1 MSNPNSKEENQS
13 SIKENM
19 QNHIF
24 SMLKGAGVIEGN
36 DNDFYDD
43 LEESNGNFLKE
54 DSLDIENLNIK
65 RSSFIQETSNNPS
78 LFKNEEINRNKDNSF
93 YRNDARK
100 LSIQPFF
107 QNPLYS
113 LNNNPIYTMTRN
125 NSYNFFFNNPINY
138 NTFSILNER
147 NQNLKI
153 NNNPVPITT
162 TPLGMRMPI
171 RTFNFK
177 TKQNSNINDNNN
189 YIPNTILNIPINDP
203 AARDLESLL
212 IKNGYF
218 THQIYNKLK
227 GTFIVLMKSQQ
238 TSRILQYYLDKT
250 PNDVIHLIFSEF
262 SNQVDTLLLDPY
274 ANYFCLKIFYFLNF
288 NDRLIFLKK
297 ISPILDVLSVNK
309 IATYPIQCIIEKL
322 ISDEEK
328 NIIVNSLKK
337 NLMKLCFDVYGA
349 HVIEKIIINF
359 DYEKHLDYILNFISD
374 NFLFLSNN
382 SNGLCIVKKTITLE
396 YKYKGERFN
405 KMKNNLKQ
413 KALELIQNPYG
424 NYALQTAIDNWSL
437 DDIKEIYP
445 MFYGKCL
452 VFSIQ
457 KFSSNVIEKCI
468 QKSAEFTFKFINEIC
483 TNESSICILLK
494 NNYGNYVIQ
503 TTLKI
508 CDQQKKA
515 ILISLI
521 KKNLVL
527 INDKKLTNKWRSII
541 SSYVLN

>member
-1 MSNPNSKEENQS
+1 MSNPNRKVENQS

-19 QNHIF
+19 ENHIF

-36 DNDFYDD
+36 DNEFYED
-43 LEESNGNFLKE
+43 LEESNVDYLKE
-54 DSLDIENLNIK
+54 DSLDLENLNRI
-65 RSSFIQETSNNPS
+65 SNKKGKINRPS
-78 LFKNEEINRNKDNSF
+78 LFSNDDLYINHNINFNRNDT
-93 YRNDARK
+93 RK
-100 LSIQPFF
+100 FTHQPFY

-113 LNNNPIYTMTRN
+113 MNKTNPIYQITRN
-125 NSYNFFFNNPINY
+125 NSYNFFLNNPINY
-138 NTFSILNER
+138 NCSFSNER
-147 NQNLKI
+147 NQNLKM
-153 NNNPVPITT
+153 NNNPIPITT

-177 TKQNSNINDNNN
+177 TKQNLNDNKFQ
-189 YIPNTILNIPINDP
+189 NTILNIPINDP

-212 IKNGYF
+212 IQKGYF

-227 GTFIVLMKSQQ
+227 GTFISLMKSQQ

-262 SNQVDTLLLDPY
+262 SNQVDSLLLDPY

-288 NDRLIFLKK
+288 NDRIVFLKK
-297 ISPILDVLSVNK
+297 ISPILDVLCVNK
-309 IATYPIQCIIEKL
+309 IATYPIQCIIEQL

-349 HVIEKIIINF
+349 HVIEKLIINF
-359 DYEKHLDYILNFISD
+359 GYEKQLENILNFISD

-382 SNGLCIVKKTITLE
+382 SNGLCIVKKTIILE
-396 YKYKGERFN
+396 YKLKGERFN
-405 KMKNNLKQ
+405 SLKKILIN

-424 NYALQTAIDNWSL
+424 NYALQTAIDNWNL
-437 DDIKEIYP
+437 NDIKEIYP

-468 QKSAEFTFKFINEIC
+468 QKSEEFTLKFIKEIC
-483 TNESSICILLK
+483 SDENSICILLK

-503 TTLKI
+503 TTLKV
-508 CDQQKKA
+508 CDKPKRV

-521 KKNLVL
+521 KKNLIL

>member
-1 MSNPNSKEENQS
+1 MSNLNRKVENQS

-19 QNHIF
+19 ENHIF

-36 DNDFYDD
+36 DNEFYED
-43 LEESNGNFLKE
+43 LEESNVDYLKE
-54 DSLDIENLNIK
+54 DSLDLENLN
-65 RSSFIQETSNNPS
+65 RNSNKKGKINRPS
-78 LFKNEEINRNKDNSF
+78 LFSNDDLYINHNINF
-93 YRNDARK
+93 YRNDTRK
-100 LSIQPFF
+100 FTHQPFY

-113 LNNNPIYTMTRN
+113 MNKTNPIYQITRN
-125 NSYNFFFNNPINY
+125 NSYNFFLNNPINY
-138 NTFSILNER
+138 NYSFSNER
-147 NQNLKI
+147 NQNLKM
-153 NNNPVPITT
+153 NNNPIPITT

-177 TKQNSNINDNNN
+177 TKQNLNDNKFQ
-189 YIPNTILNIPINDP
+189 NTILNIPINDP

-212 IKNGYF
+212 IQKGYF

-227 GTFIVLMKSQQ
+227 GTFISLMKSQQ

-262 SNQVDTLLLDPY
+262 SNQVDSLLLDPY

-288 NDRLIFLKK
+288 NDRIVFLKK
-297 ISPILDVLSVNK
+297 ISPILDVLCVNK
-309 IATYPIQCIIEKL
+309 IATYPIQCIIEQL

-337 NLMKLCFDVYGA
+337 HLMKLCFDVYGA
-349 HVIEKIIINF
+349 HVIEKLIINF
-359 DYEKHLDYILNFISD
+359 GYEKHLENILNFISE

-382 SNGLCIVKKTITLE
+382 SNGLCIVKKTIILE
-396 YKYKGERFN
+396 YKLKGERFN
-405 KMKNNLKQ
+405 SLKKILIN

-424 NYALQTAIDNWSL
+424 NYALQTAIDNWNL
-437 DDIKEIYP
+437 NDIKEIYP

-468 QKSAEFTFKFINEIC
+468 QKSEEFTLKFIKEIC
-483 TNESSICILLK
+483 SDENSICILLK

-503 TTLKI
+503 TTLKV
-508 CDQQKKA
+508 CDKPKRV

-521 KKNLVL
+521 KKNLIL
-527 INDKKLTNKWRSII
+527 INDKKLNNKWRSII

>member
-1 MSNPNSKEENQS
+1 MSNPNRKVENQS

-19 QNHIF
+19 ENHIF

-36 DNDFYDD
+36 DNEFYED
-43 LEESNGNFLKE
+43 LEESNVDYLKE
-54 DSLDIENLNIK
+54 DSLDLENLNRI
-65 RSSFIQETSNNPS
+65 SNKKGKINRPS
-78 LFKNEEINRNKDNSF
+78 LFSNDDLYINHNINFNRNDT
-93 YRNDARK
+93 RK
-100 LSIQPFF
+100 FTHQPFY

-113 LNNNPIYTMTRN
+113 MNKTNPIYQITRN
-125 NSYNFFFNNPINY
+125 NSYNFFLNNPINY
-138 NTFSILNER
+138 NYSFSNER
-147 NQNLKI
+147 NQNLKM
-153 NNNPVPITT
+153 NNNPIPITT

-177 TKQNSNINDNNN
+177 TKQNLNDNKFQ
-189 YIPNTILNIPINDP
+189 NTILNIPINDP

-212 IKNGYF
+212 IQKGYF

-227 GTFIVLMKSQQ
+227 GTFISLMKSQQ

-262 SNQVDTLLLDPY
+262 SNQVDSLLLDPY

-288 NDRLIFLKK
+288 NDRIVFLKK
-297 ISPILDVLSVNK
+297 ISPILDVLCVNK
-309 IATYPIQCIIEKL
+309 IATYPIQCIIEQL

-349 HVIEKIIINF
+349 HVIEKLIINF
-359 DYEKHLDYILNFISD
+359 GYEKHLENILNFISE

-382 SNGLCIVKKTITLE
+382 SNGLCIVKKTIILE
-396 YKYKGERFN
+396 YKLKGERFN
-405 KMKNNLKQ
+405 SLKKILIN

-424 NYALQTAIDNWSL
+424 NYALQTAIDNWNL
-437 DDIKEIYP
+437 NDIKEIYP

-468 QKSAEFTFKFINEIC
+468 QKSEEFTLKFINEIC
-483 TNESSICILLK
+483 SDENSICILLK

-503 TTLKI
+503 TTLKV
-508 CDQQKKA
+508 CDKPKRV

-521 KKNLVL
+521 KKNLIL

>member
-1 MSNPNSKEENQS
+1 MSNLNRKVENQS

-19 QNHIF
+19 ENHIF

-36 DNDFYDD
+36 DNEFYED
-43 LEESNGNFLKE
+43 LEESNVDYLKE
-54 DSLDIENLNIK
+54 DSLDLENLN
-65 RSSFIQETSNNPS
+65 RNSNKKGKINRPS
-78 LFKNEEINRNKDNSF
+78 LFSNDDLYINHNINFNRNDT
-93 YRNDARK
+93 RK
-100 LSIQPFF
+100 FTHQPFY

-113 LNNNPIYTMTRN
+113 MNKTNPIYQITRN
-125 NSYNFFFNNPINY
+125 NSYNFFLNNPINY
-138 NTFSILNER
+138 NCSFSNER
-147 NQNLKI
+147 NQNLKM
-153 NNNPVPITT
+153 NNNPIPITT

-177 TKQNSNINDNNN
+177 TKQNLNDNKFQ
-189 YIPNTILNIPINDP
+189 NTILNIPINDP

-212 IKNGYF
+212 IQKGYF

-227 GTFIVLMKSQQ
+227 GTFISLMKSQQ

-262 SNQVDTLLLDPY
+262 SNQVDSLLLDPY

-288 NDRLIFLKK
+288 NDRIVFLKK
-297 ISPILDVLSVNK
+297 ISPILDVLCVNK
-309 IATYPIQCIIEKL
+309 IATYPIQCIIEQL

-337 NLMKLCFDVYGA
+337 HLMKLCFDVYGA
-349 HVIEKIIINF
+349 HVIEKLIINF
-359 DYEKHLDYILNFISD
+359 GYEKQLENILNFISD

-382 SNGLCIVKKTITLE
+382 SNGLCIVKKTIILE
-396 YKYKGERFN
+396 YKLKGERFN
-405 KMKNNLKQ
+405 SLKKILIN

-424 NYALQTAIDNWSL
+424 NYALQTAIDNWNL
-437 DDIKEIYP
+437 NDIKEIYP

-468 QKSAEFTFKFINEIC
+468 QKSEEFTLKFIKEIC
-483 TNESSICILLK
+483 SDENSICILLK

-503 TTLKI
+503 TTLKV
-508 CDQQKKA
+508 CDKPKRV

-521 KKNLVL
+521 KKNLIL

>member
-1 MSNPNSKEENQS
+1 MSNLNRKVENQS

-19 QNHIF
+19 ENHIF

-36 DNDFYDD
+36 DNEFYED
-43 LEESNGNFLKE
+43 LEESNVDYLKE
-54 DSLDIENLNIK
+54 DSLDLENLN
-65 RSSFIQETSNNPS
+65 RNSNKKGKINRTS
-78 LFKNEEINRNKDNSF
+78 LFSNDDLYINHNINF
-93 YRNDARK
+93 YRNDTRK
-100 LSIQPFF
+100 FTHQPFY

-113 LNNNPIYTMTRN
+113 MNKTNPIYQITRN
-125 NSYNFFFNNPINY
+125 NSYNFFLNNPINY
-138 NTFSILNER
+138 NYSFSNER
-147 NQNLKI
+147 NQNLKM
-153 NNNPVPITT
+153 NNNPIPITT

-177 TKQNSNINDNNN
+177 TKQNLNDNKFQ
-189 YIPNTILNIPINDP
+189 NTILNIPINDP

-212 IKNGYF
+212 IQKGYF

-227 GTFIVLMKSQQ
+227 GTFISLMKSQQ

-262 SNQVDTLLLDPY
+262 SNQVDSLLLDPY

-288 NDRLIFLKK
+288 NDRIVFLKK
-297 ISPILDVLSVNK
+297 ISPILDVLCVNK
-309 IATYPIQCIIEKL
+309 IATYPIQCIIEQL

-349 HVIEKIIINF
+349 HVIEKLIINF
-359 DYEKHLDYILNFISD
+359 GYEKHLENILNFISE

-382 SNGLCIVKKTITLE
+382 SNGLCIVKKW
-396 YKYKGERFN
+396 
-405 KMKNNLKQ
+405 NL
-413 KALELIQNPYG
+413 N
-424 NYALQTAIDNWSL
+424 
-437 DDIKEIYP
+437 DIKEIYP

-468 QKSAEFTFKFINEIC
+468 QKSEEFTLKFIKEIC
-483 TNESSICILLK
+483 SDENSICILLK

-503 TTLKI
+503 TTLKV
-508 CDQQKKA
+508 CDKPKRV

-521 KKNLVL
+521 KKNLIL

>member
-1 MSNPNSKEENQS
+1 MSNLNRKVENQS

-19 QNHIF
+19 ENHIF

-36 DNDFYDD
+36 DNEFYED
-43 LEESNGNFLKE
+43 LEESNVDYLKE
-54 DSLDIENLNIK
+54 DSLDLENLN
-65 RSSFIQETSNNPS
+65 RNSNKKGKINRPS
-78 LFKNEEINRNKDNSF
+78 LFSNDDLYINHNINF
-93 YRNDARK
+93 YRNDTRK
-100 LSIQPFF
+100 FTHQPFY

-113 LNNNPIYTMTRN
+113 MNKTNPIYQITRN
-125 NSYNFFFNNPINY
+125 NSYNFFLNNPINY
-138 NTFSILNER
+138 NCSFSNER
-147 NQNLKI
+147 NQNLKM
-153 NNNPVPITT
+153 NNNPIPITT

-177 TKQNSNINDNNN
+177 TKQNLNDNKFQ
-189 YIPNTILNIPINDP
+189 NTILNIPINDP

-212 IKNGYF
+212 IQKGYF

-227 GTFIVLMKSQQ
+227 GTFISLMKSQQ

-262 SNQVDTLLLDPY
+262 SNQVDSLLLDPY

-288 NDRLIFLKK
+288 NDRIVFLKK
-297 ISPILDVLSVNK
+297 ISPILDVLCVNK
-309 IATYPIQCIIEKL
+309 IATYPIQCIIEQL

-337 NLMKLCFDVYGA
+337 HLMKLCFDVYGA
-349 HVIEKIIINF
+349 HVIEKLIINF
-359 DYEKHLDYILNFISD
+359 GYEKQLENILNFISD

-382 SNGLCIVKKTITLE
+382 SNGLCIVKKTIILE
-396 YKYKGERFN
+396 YKLKGERFN

-468 QKSAEFTFKFINEIC
+468 QKSEEFTLKFIKEIC
-483 TNESSICILLK
+483 SDENSICILLK

-503 TTLKI
+503 TTLKV
-508 CDQQKKA
+508 CDKPKRV

-521 KKNLVL
+521 KKNLIL

>member
-1 MSNPNSKEENQS
+1 MSNLNRKVENQS

-19 QNHIF
+19 ENHIF

-36 DNDFYDD
+36 DNEFYED
-43 LEESNGNFLKE
+43 LEESNVDYLKE
-54 DSLDIENLNIK
+54 DSLDLENLN
-65 RSSFIQETSNNPS
+65 RNSNKKGKINRPS
-78 LFKNEEINRNKDNSF
+78 LFSNDDLYINHNINF
-93 YRNDARK
+93 YRNDTRK
-100 LSIQPFF
+100 FTHQPFY

-113 LNNNPIYTMTRN
+113 MNKTNPIYQITRN
-125 NSYNFFFNNPINY
+125 NSYNFFLNNPINY
-138 NTFSILNER
+138 NCSFSNER
-147 NQNLKI
+147 NQNLKM
-153 NNNPVPITT
+153 NNNPIPITT

-177 TKQNSNINDNNN
+177 TKQNLNDNKFQ
-189 YIPNTILNIPINDP
+189 NTILNIPINDP

-212 IKNGYF
+212 IQKGYF

-227 GTFIVLMKSQQ
+227 GTFISLMKSQQ

-262 SNQVDTLLLDPY
+262 SNQVDSLLLDPY

-288 NDRLIFLKK
+288 NDRIVFLKK
-297 ISPILDVLSVNK
+297 ISPILDVLCVNK
-309 IATYPIQCIIEKL
+309 IATYPIQCIIEQL

-349 HVIEKIIINF
+349 HVIEKLIINF
-359 DYEKHLDYILNFISD
+359 GYEKQLENILNFISD

-382 SNGLCIVKKTITLE
+382 SNGLCIVKKTIILE
-396 YKYKGERFN
+396 YKLKGERFN
-405 KMKNNLKQ
+405 SLKKILIN

-424 NYALQTAIDNWSL
+424 NYALQTAIDNWNL
-437 DDIKEIYP
+437 NDIKEIYP

-468 QKSAEFTFKFINEIC
+468 QKSEEFTLKFINEIC
-483 TNESSICILLK
+483 SDENSICILLK

-503 TTLKI
+503 TTLKV
-508 CDQQKKA
+508 CDKPKRV

-521 KKNLVL
+521 KKNLIL

>member
-138 NTFSILNER
+138 NTFSIPNER
-147 NQNLKI
+147 NQNLKL

-508 CDQQKKA
+508 CDESKKT

>member
-1 MSNPNSKEENQS
+1 MSNPNSKEDNQS

-153 NNNPVPITT
+153 NNNLVPITT

-508 CDQQKKA
+508 CDESKKT

>member
-1 MSNPNSKEENQS
+1 MSNLNRKVENQS

-19 QNHIF
+19 ENHIF

-36 DNDFYDD
+36 DNEFYED
-43 LEESNGNFLKE
+43 LEESNVDYLKE
-54 DSLDIENLNIK
+54 ESLDLENLN
-65 RSSFIQETSNNPS
+65 RNSNKKGKINRPS
-78 LFKNEEINRNKDNSF
+78 LFSNDDLYINHNINF
-93 YRNDARK
+93 YRNDTRK
-100 LSIQPFF
+100 FTHQPFY

-113 LNNNPIYTMTRN
+113 MNKTNPIYQITRN
-125 NSYNFFFNNPINY
+125 NSYNFFLNNPINY
-138 NTFSILNER
+138 NYSFSNER
-147 NQNLKI
+147 NQNLKM
-153 NNNPVPITT
+153 NNNPIPITT

-177 TKQNSNINDNNN
+177 TKQNLNDNKFQ
-189 YIPNTILNIPINDP
+189 NTILNIPINDP

-212 IKNGYF
+212 IQKGYF

-227 GTFIVLMKSQQ
+227 GTFISLMKSQQ

-262 SNQVDTLLLDPY
+262 SNQVDSLLLDPY

-288 NDRLIFLKK
+288 NDRIVFLKK
-297 ISPILDVLSVNK
+297 ISPILDVLCVNK
-309 IATYPIQCIIEKL
+309 IATYPIQCIIEQL

-337 NLMKLCFDVYGA
+337 HLMKLCFDVYGA
-349 HVIEKIIINF
+349 HVIEKLIINF
-359 DYEKHLDYILNFISD
+359 GYEKQLENILNFISD

-382 SNGLCIVKKTITLE
+382 SNGLCIVKKTIILE
-396 YKYKGERFN
+396 YKLKGERFN
-405 KMKNNLKQ
+405 SLKKILIN

-424 NYALQTAIDNWSL
+424 NYALQTAIDNWNL
-437 DDIKEIYP
+437 NDIKEIYP

-468 QKSAEFTFKFINEIC
+468 QKSEEFTLKFINEIC
-483 TNESSICILLK
+483 SDENSICILLK

-503 TTLKI
+503 TTLKV
-508 CDQQKKA
+508 CDKPKRV

-521 KKNLVL
+521 KKNLIL

>member
-1 MSNPNSKEENQS
+1 MSNPNRKVENQS

-19 QNHIF
+19 ENHIF

-36 DNDFYDD
+36 DNEFYED
-43 LEESNGNFLKE
+43 LEESNVDYLKE
-54 DSLDIENLNIK
+54 DSLDLENLNRI
-65 RSSFIQETSNNPS
+65 SNKKGKINRPS
-78 LFKNEEINRNKDNSF
+78 LFSNDDLYINHNINF
-93 YRNDARK
+93 YRNDTRK
-100 LSIQPFF
+100 FTHQPFY

-113 LNNNPIYTMTRN
+113 MNKTNPIYQITRN
-125 NSYNFFFNNPINY
+125 NSYNFFLNNPINY
-138 NTFSILNER
+138 NYSFSNER
-147 NQNLKI
+147 NQNLKM
-153 NNNPVPITT
+153 NNNPIPITT

-177 TKQNSNINDNNN
+177 TKQNLNDNKFQ
-189 YIPNTILNIPINDP
+189 NTILNIPINDP

-212 IKNGYF
+212 IQKGYF

-227 GTFIVLMKSQQ
+227 GTFISLMKSQQ

-262 SNQVDTLLLDPY
+262 SNQVDSLLLDPY

-288 NDRLIFLKK
+288 NDRIVFLKK
-297 ISPILDVLSVNK
+297 ISPILDVLCVNK
-309 IATYPIQCIIEKL
+309 IATYPIQCIIEQL

-349 HVIEKIIINF
+349 HVIEKLIINF
-359 DYEKHLDYILNFISD
+359 GYEKQLENILNFISD

-382 SNGLCIVKKTITLE
+382 SNGLCIVKKTIILE
-396 YKYKGERFN
+396 YKLKGERFN
-405 KMKNNLKQ
+405 SLKKILIN

-424 NYALQTAIDNWSL
+424 NYALQTAIDNWNL
-437 DDIKEIYP
+437 NDIKEIYP

-468 QKSAEFTFKFINEIC
+468 QKSEEFTLKFIKEIC
-483 TNESSICILLK
+483 SDENSICILLK

-503 TTLKI
+503 TTLKV
-508 CDQQKKA
+508 CDKPKRV

-521 KKNLVL
+521 KKNLIL

>member
-1 MSNPNSKEENQS
+1 MSNLNRKVENQS

-19 QNHIF
+19 ENHIF

-36 DNDFYDD
+36 DNEFYED
-43 LEESNGNFLKE
+43 LEESNVDYLKE
-54 DSLDIENLNIK
+54 DSLDLENLN
-65 RSSFIQETSNNPS
+65 RNSNKKGKINRPS
-78 LFKNEEINRNKDNSF
+78 LFSNDDLYINHNINF
-93 YRNDARK
+93 YRNDTRK
-100 LSIQPFF
+100 FTHQPFY

-113 LNNNPIYTMTRN
+113 MNKTNPIYQITRN
-125 NSYNFFFNNPINY
+125 NSYNFFLNNPINY
-138 NTFSILNER
+138 NCSFSNER
-147 NQNLKI
+147 NQNLKM
-153 NNNPVPITT
+153 NNNPIPITT

-177 TKQNSNINDNNN
+177 TKQNLNDNKFQ
-189 YIPNTILNIPINDP
+189 NTILNIPINDP

-212 IKNGYF
+212 IQKGYF

-227 GTFIVLMKSQQ
+227 GTFISLMKSQQ

-262 SNQVDTLLLDPY
+262 SNQVDSLLLDPY

-288 NDRLIFLKK
+288 NDRIVFLKK
-297 ISPILDVLSVNK
+297 ISPILDVLCVNK
-309 IATYPIQCIIEKL
+309 IATYPIQCIIEQL

-337 NLMKLCFDVYGA
+337 HLMKLCFDVYGA
-349 HVIEKIIINF
+349 HVIEKLIINF
-359 DYEKHLDYILNFISD
+359 GYEKQLENILNFISD

-382 SNGLCIVKKTITLE
+382 SNGLCIVKKTIILE
-396 YKYKGERFN
+396 YKLKGERFN
-405 KMKNNLKQ
+405 SLKKILIN

-424 NYALQTAIDNWSL
+424 NYALQTAIDNWNL
-437 DDIKEIYP
+437 NDIKEIYP

-468 QKSAEFTFKFINEIC
+468 QKSEEFTLKFIKEIC
-483 TNESSICILLK
+483 SDENSICILLK

-503 TTLKI
+503 TTLKV
-508 CDQQKKA
+508 CDKPKRV

-521 KKNLVL
+521 KKNLIL

>member
-1 MSNPNSKEENQS
+1 MSNPNRKVENQS

-19 QNHIF
+19 ENHIF

-36 DNDFYDD
+36 DNEFYED
-43 LEESNGNFLKE
+43 LEESNVDYLKE
-54 DSLDIENLNIK
+54 DSLDLENINRI
-65 RSSFIQETSNNPS
+65 SNKKGKINRPS
-78 LFKNEEINRNKDNSF
+78 LFSNDDLYINHNINFNRNDT
-93 YRNDARK
+93 RK
-100 LSIQPFF
+100 FTHQPFY

-113 LNNNPIYTMTRN
+113 MNKTNPIYQITRN
-125 NSYNFFFNNPINY
+125 NSYNFFLNNPINY
-138 NTFSILNER
+138 NYSFSNER
-147 NQNLKI
+147 NQNLKM
-153 NNNPVPITT
+153 NNNPIPITT

-177 TKQNSNINDNNN
+177 TKQNLNDNKFQ
-189 YIPNTILNIPINDP
+189 NTILNIPINDP

-212 IKNGYF
+212 IQKGYF

-227 GTFIVLMKSQQ
+227 GTFISLMKSQQ

-262 SNQVDTLLLDPY
+262 SNQVDSLLLDPY

-288 NDRLIFLKK
+288 NDRIVFLKK
-297 ISPILDVLSVNK
+297 ISPILDVLCVNK
-309 IATYPIQCIIEKL
+309 IATYPIQCIIEQL

-337 NLMKLCFDVYGA
+337 HLMKLCFDVYGA
-349 HVIEKIIINF
+349 HVIEKLIINF
-359 DYEKHLDYILNFISD
+359 GYEKHLENILNFISE

-382 SNGLCIVKKTITLE
+382 SNGLCIVKKTIILE
-396 YKYKGERFN
+396 YKLKGERFN
-405 KMKNNLKQ
+405 SLKKILIN

-424 NYALQTAIDNWSL
+424 NYALQTAIDNWNL
-437 DDIKEIYP
+437 NDIKEIYP

-468 QKSAEFTFKFINEIC
+468 QKSEEFTLKFIKEIC
-483 TNESSICILLK
+483 SDENSICILLK

-503 TTLKI
+503 TTLKV
-508 CDQQKKA
+508 CDKPKRV

-521 KKNLVL
+521 KKNLIL

>member
-1 MSNPNSKEENQS
+1 MSNLNRKVENQS

-19 QNHIF
+19 ENHIF

-36 DNDFYDD
+36 DNEFYED
-43 LEESNGNFLKE
+43 LEESNVDYLKE
-54 DSLDIENLNIK
+54 ESLDLENLN
-65 RSSFIQETSNNPS
+65 RNSNKKGKINRPS
-78 LFKNEEINRNKDNSF
+78 LFSNDDLYINHNINF
-93 YRNDARK
+93 YRNDTRK
-100 LSIQPFF
+100 FTHQPFY

-113 LNNNPIYTMTRN
+113 MNKTNPIYQITRN
-125 NSYNFFFNNPINY
+125 NSYNFFLNNPINY
-138 NTFSILNER
+138 NYSFSNER
-147 NQNLKI
+147 NQNLKM
-153 NNNPVPITT
+153 NNNPIPITT

-177 TKQNSNINDNNN
+177 TKQNLNDNKFQ
-189 YIPNTILNIPINDP
+189 NTILNIPINDP

-212 IKNGYF
+212 IQKGYF

-227 GTFIVLMKSQQ
+227 GTFISLMKSQQ

-262 SNQVDTLLLDPY
+262 SNQVDSLLLDPY

-288 NDRLIFLKK
+288 NDRIVFLKK
-297 ISPILDVLSVNK
+297 ISPILDVLCVNK
-309 IATYPIQCIIEKL
+309 IATYPIQCIIEQL

-349 HVIEKIIINF
+349 HVIEKLIINF
-359 DYEKHLDYILNFISD
+359 GYEKQLENILNFISD

-382 SNGLCIVKKTITLE
+382 SNGLCIVKKTIILE
-396 YKYKGERFN
+396 YKLKGERFN
-405 KMKNNLKQ
+405 SLKKILIN

-424 NYALQTAIDNWSL
+424 NYALQTAIDNWNL
-437 DDIKEIYP
+437 NDIKEIYP

>member
-54 DSLDIENLNIK
+54 DSLDIENLNIR
-65 RSSFIQETSNNPS
+65 RSSFIQETSKNPF
-78 LFKNEEINRNKDNSF
+78 LFKNEEINRNKDISC
-93 YRNDARK
+93 YRNDSRK

-113 LNNNPIYTMTRN
+113 LNNNPIYPITRN
-125 NSYNFFFNNPINY
+125 NSHNFFFNNPINY
-138 NTFSILNER
+138 NTFSIPNER

-189 YIPNTILNIPINDP
+189 YISNTILNIPINDP

-262 SNQVDTLLLDPY
+262 SNQVDALLLDPY
-274 ANYFCLKIFYFLNF
+274 ANYFCLKIFYFLNS
-288 NDRLIFLKK
+288 NDRIIFLKK

-382 SNGLCIVKKTITLE
+382 SNGLCIVKKTIILE

-405 KMKNNLKQ
+405 KMKKNLKQ

-468 QKSAEFTFKFINEIC
+468 QKSPEFSFKFINEIC
-483 TNESSICILLK
+483 TNENSICILLK

-508 CDQQKKA
+508 CDESKKT

>member
-1 MSNPNSKEENQS
+1 MSNLNRKVENQS

-19 QNHIF
+19 ENHIF

-36 DNDFYDD
+36 DNEFYED
-43 LEESNGNFLKE
+43 LEESNVDYLKE
-54 DSLDIENLNIK
+54 DSLDLENLN
-65 RSSFIQETSNNPS
+65 RNSNKKGKINRPS
-78 LFKNEEINRNKDNSF
+78 LFSNDDLYINHNINF
-93 YRNDARK
+93 YRNDTRK
-100 LSIQPFF
+100 FTHQPFY

-113 LNNNPIYTMTRN
+113 MNKTNPIYQITRN
-125 NSYNFFFNNPINY
+125 NSYNFFLNNPINY
-138 NTFSILNER
+138 NYSFSNER
-147 NQNLKI
+147 NQNLKM
-153 NNNPVPITT
+153 NNNPIPITT

-177 TKQNSNINDNNN
+177 TKQNLNDNKFQ
-189 YIPNTILNIPINDP
+189 NTILNIPINDP

-212 IKNGYF
+212 IQKGYF

-227 GTFIVLMKSQQ
+227 GTFISLMKSQQ

-262 SNQVDTLLLDPY
+262 SNQVDSLLLDPY

-288 NDRLIFLKK
+288 NDRIVFLKK
-297 ISPILDVLSVNK
+297 ISPILDVLCVNK
-309 IATYPIQCIIEKL
+309 IATYPIQCIIEQL

-349 HVIEKIIINF
+349 HVIEKLIINF
-359 DYEKHLDYILNFISD
+359 GYEKQLENILNFISE

-382 SNGLCIVKKTITLE
+382 SNGLCIVKKTIILE
-396 YKYKGERFN
+396 YKLKGERFN
-405 KMKNNLKQ
+405 SLKKILIN

-424 NYALQTAIDNWSL
+424 NYALQTAIDNWNL
-437 DDIKEIYP
+437 NDIKEIYP

-468 QKSAEFTFKFINEIC
+468 QKSEEFTLKFINEIC
-483 TNESSICILLK
+483 SDENSICILLK

-503 TTLKI
+503 TTLKV
-508 CDQQKKA
+508 CDKPKRV

-521 KKNLVL
+521 KKNLIL

>member
-1 MSNPNSKEENQS
+1 MSNPNRKVENQS

-19 QNHIF
+19 ENHIF

-36 DNDFYDD
+36 DNEFYED
-43 LEESNGNFLKE
+43 LEESNVDYLKE
-54 DSLDIENLNIK
+54 DSLDLENLN
-65 RSSFIQETSNNPS
+65 RNSNKKGKINRPS
-78 LFKNEEINRNKDNSF
+78 LFSNDDLYINHNINF
-93 YRNDARK
+93 YRNDTRK
-100 LSIQPFF
+100 FTHQPFY

-113 LNNNPIYTMTRN
+113 MNKTNPIYQITRN
-125 NSYNFFFNNPINY
+125 NSYNFFLNNPINY
-138 NTFSILNER
+138 NCSFSNER
-147 NQNLKI
+147 NQNLKM
-153 NNNPVPITT
+153 NNNPIPITT

-177 TKQNSNINDNNN
+177 TKQNLNDNKFQ
-189 YIPNTILNIPINDP
+189 NTILNIPINDP

-212 IKNGYF
+212 IQKGYF

-227 GTFIVLMKSQQ
+227 GTFISLMKSQQ

-262 SNQVDTLLLDPY
+262 SNQVDSLLLDPY

-288 NDRLIFLKK
+288 NDRIVFLKK
-297 ISPILDVLSVNK
+297 ISPILDVLCVNK
-309 IATYPIQCIIEKL
+309 IATYPIQCIIEQL

-349 HVIEKIIINF
+349 HVIEKLIINF
-359 DYEKHLDYILNFISD
+359 GYEKHLENILNFISE

-382 SNGLCIVKKTITLE
+382 SNGLCIVKKTIILE
-396 YKYKGERFN
+396 YKLKGERFN
-405 KMKNNLKQ
+405 SLKKILIN

-424 NYALQTAIDNWSL
+424 NYALQTAIDNWNL
-437 DDIKEIYP
+437 NDIKEIYP

-468 QKSAEFTFKFINEIC
+468 QKSEEFTLKFINEIC
-483 TNESSICILLK
+483 SDENSICILLK

-503 TTLKI
+503 TTLKV
-508 CDQQKKA
+508 CDKPKRV

-521 KKNLVL
+521 KKNLIL

>member
-1 MSNPNSKEENQS
+1 MSNLNRKVENQS

-19 QNHIF
+19 ENHIF

-36 DNDFYDD
+36 DNEFYED
-43 LEESNGNFLKE
+43 LEESNVDYLKE
-54 DSLDIENLNIK
+54 DSLDLENLNRI
-65 RSSFIQETSNNPS
+65 SNKKGKINRPS
-78 LFKNEEINRNKDNSF
+78 LFSNDDLYINHNINF
-93 YRNDARK
+93 YRNDTRK
-100 LSIQPFF
+100 FTHQPFY

-113 LNNNPIYTMTRN
+113 MNKTNPIYQITRN
-125 NSYNFFFNNPINY
+125 NSYNFFLNNPINY
-138 NTFSILNER
+138 NYSFSNER
-147 NQNLKI
+147 NQNLKM
-153 NNNPVPITT
+153 NNNPIPITT

-177 TKQNSNINDNNN
+177 TKQNLNDNKFQ
-189 YIPNTILNIPINDP
+189 NTILNIPINDP

-212 IKNGYF
+212 IQKGYF

-227 GTFIVLMKSQQ
+227 GTFISLMKSQQ

-262 SNQVDTLLLDPY
+262 SNQVDSLLLDPY

-288 NDRLIFLKK
+288 NDRIVFLKK
-297 ISPILDVLSVNK
+297 ISPILDVLCVNK
-309 IATYPIQCIIEKL
+309 IATYPIQCIIEQL

-349 HVIEKIIINF
+349 HVIEKLIINF
-359 DYEKHLDYILNFISD
+359 GYEKHLENILNFISE

-382 SNGLCIVKKTITLE
+382 SNGLCIVKKTIILE
-396 YKYKGERFN
+396 YKLKGERFN
-405 KMKNNLKQ
+405 SLKKILIN

-424 NYALQTAIDNWSL
+424 NYALQTAIDNWNL
-437 DDIKEIYP
+437 NDIKEIYP

-468 QKSAEFTFKFINEIC
+468 QKSEEFTLKFIKEIC
-483 TNESSICILLK
+483 SDENSICILLK

-503 TTLKI
+503 TTLKV
-508 CDQQKKA
+508 CDKPKRV

-521 KKNLVL
+521 KKNLIL

>member
-1 MSNPNSKEENQS
+1 MSNPNRKVENQS

-19 QNHIF
+19 ENHIF

-36 DNDFYDD
+36 DNEFYED
-43 LEESNGNFLKE
+43 LEESNVDYLKE
-54 DSLDIENLNIK
+54 DSLDLENLN
-65 RSSFIQETSNNPS
+65 RNSNKKGKINRTS
-78 LFKNEEINRNKDNSF
+78 LFSNDDLYINHNINF
-93 YRNDARK
+93 YRNDTRK
-100 LSIQPFF
+100 FTHQPFY

-113 LNNNPIYTMTRN
+113 MNKTNPIYQITRN
-125 NSYNFFFNNPINY
+125 NSYNFFLNNPINY
-138 NTFSILNER
+138 NYSFSNER
-147 NQNLKI
+147 NQNLKM
-153 NNNPVPITT
+153 NNNPIPITT

-177 TKQNSNINDNNN
+177 TKQNLNDNKFQ
-189 YIPNTILNIPINDP
+189 NTILNIPINDP

-212 IKNGYF
+212 IQKGYF

-227 GTFIVLMKSQQ
+227 GTFISLMKSQQ

-262 SNQVDTLLLDPY
+262 SNQVDSLLLDPY

-288 NDRLIFLKK
+288 NDRIVFLKK
-297 ISPILDVLSVNK
+297 ISPILDVLCVNK
-309 IATYPIQCIIEKL
+309 IATYPIQCIIEQL

-349 HVIEKIIINF
+349 HVIEKLIINF
-359 DYEKHLDYILNFISD
+359 GYEKHLENILNFISE

-382 SNGLCIVKKTITLE
+382 SNGLCIVKKTIILE
-396 YKYKGERFN
+396 YKLKGERFN
-405 KMKNNLKQ
+405 SLKKILIN

-424 NYALQTAIDNWSL
+424 NYALQTAIDNWNL
-437 DDIKEIYP
+437 NDIKEIYP

-468 QKSAEFTFKFINEIC
+468 QKSEEFTLKFIKEIC
-483 TNESSICILLK
+483 SDENSICILLK

-503 TTLKI
+503 TTLKV
-508 CDQQKKA
+508 CDKPKRV

-521 KKNLVL
+521 KKNLIL

>member
-93 YRNDARK
+93 YRNDERK

-153 NNNPVPITT
+153 NNNLVPITT

-297 ISPILDVLSVNK
+297 ISSILDVLSVNK

-508 CDQQKKA
+508 CDESKKT

>member
-153 NNNPVPITT
+153 NNNLVPITT

-238 TSRILQYYLDKT
+238 TSRILRYYLDKT

-508 CDQQKKA
+508 CDESKKT

>member
-1 MSNPNSKEENQS
+1 MSNLNRKVENQS

-19 QNHIF
+19 ENHIF

-36 DNDFYDD
+36 DNEFYED
-43 LEESNGNFLKE
+43 LEESNVDYLKE
-54 DSLDIENLNIK
+54 ESLDLENLN
-65 RSSFIQETSNNPS
+65 RNSNKKGKINRPS
-78 LFKNEEINRNKDNSF
+78 LFSNDDLYINHNINF
-93 YRNDARK
+93 YRNDTRK
-100 LSIQPFF
+100 FTHQPFY

-113 LNNNPIYTMTRN
+113 MNKTNPIYQITRN
-125 NSYNFFFNNPINY
+125 NSYNFFLNNPINY
-138 NTFSILNER
+138 NYSFSNER
-147 NQNLKI
+147 NQNLKM
-153 NNNPVPITT
+153 NNNPIPITT

-177 TKQNSNINDNNN
+177 TKQNLNDNKFQ
-189 YIPNTILNIPINDP
+189 NTILNIPINDP

-212 IKNGYF
+212 IQKGYF

-227 GTFIVLMKSQQ
+227 GTFISLMKSQQ

-262 SNQVDTLLLDPY
+262 SNQVDSLLLDPY

-288 NDRLIFLKK
+288 NDRIVFLKK
-297 ISPILDVLSVNK
+297 ISPILDVLCVNK
-309 IATYPIQCIIEKL
+309 IATYPIQCIIEQL

-349 HVIEKIIINF
+349 HVIEKLIINF
-359 DYEKHLDYILNFISD
+359 GYEKHLENILNFISE

-382 SNGLCIVKKTITLE
+382 SNGLCIVKKTIILE
-396 YKYKGERFN
+396 YKLKGERFN
-405 KMKNNLKQ
+405 SLKKILIN

-424 NYALQTAIDNWSL
+424 NYALQTAIDNWNL
-437 DDIKEIYP
+437 NDIKEIYP

-468 QKSAEFTFKFINEIC
+468 QKSEEFTLKFINEIC
-483 TNESSICILLK
+483 SDENSICILLK

-503 TTLKI
+503 TTLKV
-508 CDQQKKA
+508 CDKPKRV

-521 KKNLVL
+521 KKNLIL

>member
-1 MSNPNSKEENQS
+1 MSNPNKKVENQS

-19 QNHIF
+19 ENHIF

-36 DNDFYDD
+36 DNEFYED
-43 LEESNGNFLKE
+43 LEESNVDYLKE
-54 DSLDIENLNIK
+54 ESLDLENLN
-65 RSSFIQETSNNPS
+65 RNSNKKGKINRPS
-78 LFKNEEINRNKDNSF
+78 LFSNDDLYINHNINF
-93 YRNDARK
+93 YRNDTRK
-100 LSIQPFF
+100 FTHQPFY

-113 LNNNPIYTMTRN
+113 MNKTNPIYQITRN
-125 NSYNFFFNNPINY
+125 NSYNFFLNNPINY
-138 NTFSILNER
+138 NYSFSNER
-147 NQNLKI
+147 NQNLKM
-153 NNNPVPITT
+153 NNNPIPITT

-177 TKQNSNINDNNN
+177 TKQNLNDNKFQ
-189 YIPNTILNIPINDP
+189 NTILNIPINDP

-212 IKNGYF
+212 IQKGYF

-227 GTFIVLMKSQQ
+227 GTFISLMKSQQ

-262 SNQVDTLLLDPY
+262 SNQVDSLLLDPY

-288 NDRLIFLKK
+288 NDRIVFLKK
-297 ISPILDVLSVNK
+297 ISPILDVLCVNK
-309 IATYPIQCIIEKL
+309 IATYPIQCIIEQL

-349 HVIEKIIINF
+349 HVIEKLIINF
-359 DYEKHLDYILNFISD
+359 GYEKHLENILNFISE

-382 SNGLCIVKKTITLE
+382 SNGLCIVKKTIILE
-396 YKYKGERFN
+396 YKLKGERFN
-405 KMKNNLKQ
+405 SLKKILIN

-424 NYALQTAIDNWSL
+424 NYALQTAIDNWNL
-437 DDIKEIYP
+437 NDIKEIYP

-468 QKSAEFTFKFINEIC
+468 QKSEEFTLKFINEIC
-483 TNESSICILLK
+483 SDENSICILLK

-503 TTLKI
+503 TTLKV
-508 CDQQKKA
+508 CDKPKRV

-521 KKNLVL
+521 KKNLIL

>member
-153 NNNPVPITT
+153 NNNLVPITT

-359 DYEKHLDYILNFISD
+359 DYEKHLDNILNFISD

-508 CDQQKKA
+508 CDESKKT

>member
-19 QNHIF
+19 QNHIY

-113 LNNNPIYTMTRN
+113 LNNNPIYPITRN
-125 NSYNFFFNNPINY
+125 NSHNFFFNNPINY

-153 NNNPVPITT
+153 NNNLVPITT

-508 CDQQKKA
+508 CDESKKT

>member
-1 MSNPNSKEENQS
+1 MSNPNRKVENQS

-19 QNHIF
+19 ENHIF

-36 DNDFYDD
+36 DNEFYED
-43 LEESNGNFLKE
+43 LEESNVDYLKE
-54 DSLDIENLNIK
+54 DSLDLENLNRI
-65 RSSFIQETSNNPS
+65 SNKKGKINRPS
-78 LFKNEEINRNKDNSF
+78 LFSNDDLYINHNINFNRNDT
-93 YRNDARK
+93 RK
-100 LSIQPFF
+100 FTHQPFY

-113 LNNNPIYTMTRN
+113 MNKTNPIYQITRN
-125 NSYNFFFNNPINY
+125 NSYNFFLNNPINY
-138 NTFSILNER
+138 NCSFSNER
-147 NQNLKI
+147 NQNLKM
-153 NNNPVPITT
+153 NNNPIPITT

-177 TKQNSNINDNNN
+177 TKQNLNDNKFQ
-189 YIPNTILNIPINDP
+189 NTILNIPINDP

-212 IKNGYF
+212 IQKGYF

-227 GTFIVLMKSQQ
+227 GTFISLMKSQQ

-262 SNQVDTLLLDPY
+262 SNQVDSLLLDPY

-288 NDRLIFLKK
+288 NDRIVFLKK
-297 ISPILDVLSVNK
+297 ISPILDVLCVNK
-309 IATYPIQCIIEKL
+309 IATYPIQCIIEQL

-349 HVIEKIIINF
+349 HVIEKLIINF
-359 DYEKHLDYILNFISD
+359 GYEKHLENILNFISE

-382 SNGLCIVKKTITLE
+382 SNGLCIVKKTIILE
-396 YKYKGERFN
+396 YKLKGERFN
-405 KMKNNLKQ
+405 SLKKILIN

-424 NYALQTAIDNWSL
+424 NYALQTAIDNWNL
-437 DDIKEIYP
+437 NDIKEIYP

-508 CDQQKKA
+508 CDESKKT

>member
-1 MSNPNSKEENQS
+1 MSNPNRKVENQS

-19 QNHIF
+19 ENHIF

-36 DNDFYDD
+36 DNEFYED
-43 LEESNGNFLKE
+43 LEESNVDYLKE
-54 DSLDIENLNIK
+54 DSLDLENLN
-65 RSSFIQETSNNPS
+65 RNSNKKGKINRPS
-78 LFKNEEINRNKDNSF
+78 LFSNDDLYINHNINFNRNDT
-93 YRNDARK
+93 RK
-100 LSIQPFF
+100 FTHQPFY

-113 LNNNPIYTMTRN
+113 MNKTNPIYQITRN
-125 NSYNFFFNNPINY
+125 NSYNFFLNNPINY
-138 NTFSILNER
+138 NCSFSNER
-147 NQNLKI
+147 NQNLKM
-153 NNNPVPITT
+153 NNNPIPITT

-177 TKQNSNINDNNN
+177 TKQNLNDNKFQ
-189 YIPNTILNIPINDP
+189 NTILNIPINDP

-212 IKNGYF
+212 IQKGYF

-227 GTFIVLMKSQQ
+227 GTFISLMKSQQ

-262 SNQVDTLLLDPY
+262 SNQVDSLLLDPY

-288 NDRLIFLKK
+288 NDRIVFLKK
-297 ISPILDVLSVNK
+297 ISPILDVLCVNK
-309 IATYPIQCIIEKL
+309 IATYPIQCIIEQL

-337 NLMKLCFDVYGA
+337 HLMKICFDVYGA
-349 HVIEKIIINF
+349 HVIEKLIINF
-359 DYEKHLDYILNFISD
+359 GYEKHLENILNFISD

-382 SNGLCIVKKTITLE
+382 SNGLCIVKKTIILE
-396 YKYKGERFN
+396 YKLKGERFN
-405 KMKNNLKQ
+405 SLKKILIN

-424 NYALQTAIDNWSL
+424 NYALQTAIDNWNL
-437 DDIKEIYP
+437 NDIKEIYP

-468 QKSAEFTFKFINEIC
+468 QKSEEFTLKFIKEIC
-483 TNESSICILLK
+483 SDENSICILLK

-503 TTLKI
+503 TTLKV
-508 CDQQKKA
+508 CDKPKRV

-521 KKNLVL
+521 KKNLIL

>member
-1 MSNPNSKEENQS
+1 MSNLNRKVENQS

-19 QNHIF
+19 ENHIF

-36 DNDFYDD
+36 DNEFYED
-43 LEESNGNFLKE
+43 LEESNVDYLKE
-54 DSLDIENLNIK
+54 DSLDLENLN
-65 RSSFIQETSNNPS
+65 RNSNKKGKINRPS
-78 LFKNEEINRNKDNSF
+78 LFSNDDLYINHNINF
-93 YRNDARK
+93 YRNDTRK
-100 LSIQPFF
+100 FTHQPFY

-113 LNNNPIYTMTRN
+113 MNKTNPIYQITRN
-125 NSYNFFFNNPINY
+125 NSYNFFLNNPINY
-138 NTFSILNER
+138 NYSFSNER
-147 NQNLKI
+147 NQNLKM
-153 NNNPVPITT
+153 NNNPIPITT

-177 TKQNSNINDNNN
+177 TKQNLNDNKFQ
-189 YIPNTILNIPINDP
+189 NTILNIPINDP

-212 IKNGYF
+212 IQKGYF

-227 GTFIVLMKSQQ
+227 GTFISLMKSQQ

-262 SNQVDTLLLDPY
+262 SNQVDSLLLDPY

-288 NDRLIFLKK
+288 NDRIVFLKK
-297 ISPILDVLSVNK
+297 ISPILDVLCVNK
-309 IATYPIQCIIEKL
+309 IATYPIQCIIEQL

-349 HVIEKIIINF
+349 HVIEKLIINF
-359 DYEKHLDYILNFISD
+359 GYEKHLENILNFISE

-382 SNGLCIVKKTITLE
+382 SNGLCIVKKTIILE
-396 YKYKGERFN
+396 YKLKGERFN
-405 KMKNNLKQ
+405 SLKKILIN

-424 NYALQTAIDNWSL
+424 NYALQTAIDNWNL
-437 DDIKEIYP
+437 NDIKEIYP

-468 QKSAEFTFKFINEIC
+468 QKSEEFTLKFINEIC
-483 TNESSICILLK
+483 SDENSICILLK

-503 TTLKI
+503 TTLKV
-508 CDQQKKA
+508 CDKPKRV

-521 KKNLVL
+521 KKNLIL
-527 INDKKLTNKWRSII
+527 INDKKLNNKWRSII

>member
-1 MSNPNSKEENQS
+1 MSNLNRKVENQS

-19 QNHIF
+19 ENHIF

-36 DNDFYDD
+36 DNEFYED
-43 LEESNGNFLKE
+43 LEESNVDYLKE
-54 DSLDIENLNIK
+54 DSLDLENLN
-65 RSSFIQETSNNPS
+65 RNSNKKGKINRPS
-78 LFKNEEINRNKDNSF
+78 LFSNDDLYINHNINF
-93 YRNDARK
+93 YRNDTRK
-100 LSIQPFF
+100 FTHQPFY

-113 LNNNPIYTMTRN
+113 MNKTNPIYQITRN
-125 NSYNFFFNNPINY
+125 NSYNFFLNNPINY
-138 NTFSILNER
+138 NYSFSNER
-147 NQNLKI
+147 NQNLKM
-153 NNNPVPITT
+153 NNNPIPITT

-177 TKQNSNINDNNN
+177 TKRNLNDNKFQ
-189 YIPNTILNIPINDP
+189 NTVLNIPINDP

-212 IKNGYF
+212 IQKGYF

-227 GTFIVLMKSQQ
+227 GTFISLMKSQQ

-262 SNQVDTLLLDPY
+262 SNQVDSLLLDPY

-288 NDRLIFLKK
+288 NDRIVFLKK
-297 ISPILDVLSVNK
+297 ISPILDVLCVNK
-309 IATYPIQCIIEKL
+309 IATYPIQCIIEQL

-349 HVIEKIIINF
+349 HVIEKLIINF
-359 DYEKHLDYILNFISD
+359 GYEKQLENILNFISD

-382 SNGLCIVKKTITLE
+382 SNGLCIVKKTIILE
-396 YKYKGERFN
+396 YKLKGERFN
-405 KMKNNLKQ
+405 SLKKILIN

-424 NYALQTAIDNWSL
+424 NYALQTAIDNWNL
-437 DDIKEIYP
+437 NDIKEIYP

-468 QKSAEFTFKFINEIC
+468 QKSEEFTLKFIKEIC
-483 TNESSICILLK
+483 SDENSICILLK

-503 TTLKI
+503 TTLNV
-508 CDQQKKA
+508 CDKPKRV

-521 KKNLVL
+521 KKNLIL
-527 INDKKLTNKWRSII
+527 INDKKLNNKWRSII

>member
-1 MSNPNSKEENQS
+1 MSNPNRKVENQS

-19 QNHIF
+19 ENHIF

-36 DNDFYDD
+36 DNEFYED
-43 LEESNGNFLKE
+43 LEESNVDYLKE
-54 DSLDIENLNIK
+54 DSLDLENLNRI
-65 RSSFIQETSNNPS
+65 SNKKGKINRPS
-78 LFKNEEINRNKDNSF
+78 LFSNDDLYINHNINFNRNDT
-93 YRNDARK
+93 RK
-100 LSIQPFF
+100 FTHQPFY

-113 LNNNPIYTMTRN
+113 MNKTNPIYQITRN
-125 NSYNFFFNNPINY
+125 NSYNFFLNNPINY
-138 NTFSILNER
+138 NCSFSNER
-147 NQNLKI
+147 NQNLKM
-153 NNNPVPITT
+153 NNNPIPITT

-177 TKQNSNINDNNN
+177 TKQNLNDNKFQ
-189 YIPNTILNIPINDP
+189 NTILNIPINDP

-212 IKNGYF
+212 IQKGYF

-227 GTFIVLMKSQQ
+227 GTFISLMKSQQ

-262 SNQVDTLLLDPY
+262 SNQVDSLLLDPY

-288 NDRLIFLKK
+288 NDRIVFLKK
-297 ISPILDVLSVNK
+297 ISPILDVLCVNK
-309 IATYPIQCIIEKL
+309 IATYPIQCIIEQL

-349 HVIEKIIINF
+349 HVIEKLIINF
-359 DYEKHLDYILNFISD
+359 GYEKQLENILNFISD

-382 SNGLCIVKKTITLE
+382 SNGLCIVKKTIILE
-396 YKYKGERFN
+396 YKLKGERFN
-405 KMKNNLKQ
+405 SLKKILIN

-424 NYALQTAIDNWSL
+424 NYALQTAIDNWNL
-437 DDIKEIYP
+437 NDIKEIYP

-468 QKSAEFTFKFINEIC
+468 QKSEEFTLKFIKEIC
-483 TNESSICILLK
+483 SDENSICILLK

-503 TTLKI
+503 TTLKV
-508 CDQQKKA
+508 CDKPKRV

-521 KKNLVL
+521 KKNLIL
-527 INDKKLTNKWRSII
+527 INDKKLNNKWRSII

>member
-1 MSNPNSKEENQS
+1 M
-13 SIKENM
+13 
-19 QNHIF
+19 
-24 SMLKGAGVIEGN
+24 
-36 DNDFYDD
+36 
-43 LEESNGNFLKE
+43 
-54 DSLDIENLNIK
+54 
-65 RSSFIQETSNNPS
+65 
-78 LFKNEEINRNKDNSF
+78 KN
-93 YRNDARK
+93 
-100 LSIQPFF
+100 
-107 QNPLYS
+107 
-113 LNNNPIYTMTRN
+113 
-125 NSYNFFFNNPINY
+125 
-138 NTFSILNER
+138 
-147 NQNLKI
+147 
-153 NNNPVPITT
+153 
-162 TPLGMRMPI
+162 
-171 RTFNFK
+171 
-177 TKQNSNINDNNN
+177 
-189 YIPNTILNIPINDP
+189 
-203 AARDLESLL
+203 
-212 IKNGYF
+212 
-218 THQIYNKLK
+218 
-227 GTFIVLMKSQQ
+227 QQ

-508 CDQQKKA
+508 CDESKKT

>member
-1 MSNPNSKEENQS
+1 MSNPNRKVENQS

-19 QNHIF
+19 ENHIF

-36 DNDFYDD
+36 DNEFYED
-43 LEESNGNFLKE
+43 LEESNVDYLKE
-54 DSLDIENLNIK
+54 DSLDLENINRI
-65 RSSFIQETSNNPS
+65 SNKKGKINRPS
-78 LFKNEEINRNKDNSF
+78 LFSNDDLYINHNINF
-93 YRNDARK
+93 YRNDTRK
-100 LSIQPFF
+100 FTHQPFY

-113 LNNNPIYTMTRN
+113 MNKTNPIYQITRN
-125 NSYNFFFNNPINY
+125 NSYNFFLNNPINY
-138 NTFSILNER
+138 NYSFSNER
-147 NQNLKI
+147 NQNLKM
-153 NNNPVPITT
+153 NNNPIPITT

-177 TKQNSNINDNNN
+177 TKQNLNDNKFQ
-189 YIPNTILNIPINDP
+189 NTILNIPINDP

-212 IKNGYF
+212 IQKGYF

-227 GTFIVLMKSQQ
+227 GTFISLMKSQQ

-262 SNQVDTLLLDPY
+262 SNQVDSLLLDPY

-288 NDRLIFLKK
+288 NDRIVFLKK
-297 ISPILDVLSVNK
+297 ISPILDVLCVNK
-309 IATYPIQCIIEKL
+309 IATYPIQCIIEQL

-337 NLMKLCFDVYGA
+337 HLMKLCFYVYGA
-349 HVIEKIIINF
+349 HVIEKLIINF
-359 DYEKHLDYILNFISD
+359 GYEKHLENILNFISE

-382 SNGLCIVKKTITLE
+382 SNGLCIVKKTIILE
-396 YKYKGERFN
+396 YKLKGERFN
-405 KMKNNLKQ
+405 SLKKILIN

-424 NYALQTAIDNWSL
+424 NYALQTAIDNWNL
-437 DDIKEIYP
+437 NDIKEIYP

-468 QKSAEFTFKFINEIC
+468 QKSEEFTLKFIKEIC
-483 TNESSICILLK
+483 SDENSICILLK

-503 TTLKI
+503 TTLKV
-508 CDQQKKA
+508 CDKPKRV

-521 KKNLVL
+521 KKNLIL

>member
-1 MSNPNSKEENQS
+1 MSNPNKKVENQS

-19 QNHIF
+19 ENHIF

-36 DNDFYDD
+36 DNEFYED
-43 LEESNGNFLKE
+43 LEESNVDYLKE
-54 DSLDIENLNIK
+54 DSLDLENLN
-65 RSSFIQETSNNPS
+65 RNSNKKGKINRPS
-78 LFKNEEINRNKDNSF
+78 LFSNDDLYINHNINF
-93 YRNDARK
+93 YRNDTRK
-100 LSIQPFF
+100 FTHQPFY

-113 LNNNPIYTMTRN
+113 MNKTNPIYQITRN
-125 NSYNFFFNNPINY
+125 NSYNFFLNNPINY
-138 NTFSILNER
+138 NYSFSNER
-147 NQNLKI
+147 NQNLKM
-153 NNNPVPITT
+153 NNNPIPITT

-177 TKQNSNINDNNN
+177 TKQNLNDNKFQ
-189 YIPNTILNIPINDP
+189 NTILNIPINDP

-212 IKNGYF
+212 IQKGYF

-227 GTFIVLMKSQQ
+227 GTFISLMKSQQ

-262 SNQVDTLLLDPY
+262 SNQVDSLLLDPY

-288 NDRLIFLKK
+288 NDRIVFLKK
-297 ISPILDVLSVNK
+297 ISPILDVLCVNK
-309 IATYPIQCIIEKL
+309 IATYPIQCIIEQL

-349 HVIEKIIINF
+349 HVIEKLIINF
-359 DYEKHLDYILNFISD
+359 GYEKHLENILNFISE

-382 SNGLCIVKKTITLE
+382 SNGLCIVKKTIILE
-396 YKYKGERFN
+396 YKLKGERFN
-405 KMKNNLKQ
+405 YLKKILIN

-424 NYALQTAIDNWSL
+424 NYALQTAIDNWNL
-437 DDIKEIYP
+437 NDIKEIYP

-468 QKSAEFTFKFINEIC
+468 QKSEEFTLKFINEIC
-483 TNESSICILLK
+483 SDENSICILLK

-503 TTLKI
+503 TTLKV
-508 CDQQKKA
+508 CDKPNRV
-515 ILISLI
+515 ILITLI
-521 KKNLVL
+521 IKNLIL